1 LTLNVAFVTLAA
13 VARKQANP
21 PSKAP
26 FKGLVELFTGDGKG
40 KTSAALGIALRALGC
55 GKRVHIVYFMKGGF
69 PYNEQK
75 ALAHLPN
82 VSYERFGGCHFVNPN
97 DVSPEDREQARKALA
112 AAREAM
118 LSGKYDVVVLDEVN
132 IAAAWGLVDTAEV
145 VRLIRERPENVEL
158 ILTGRYA
165 PKELVE
171 LADLVTEMVN
181 VKHPYDKGVPS
192 REGIDY

>member
-1 LTLNVAFVTLAA
+1 MVTE
-13 VARKQANP
+13 QAHP
-21 PSKAP
+21 TPKAP
-26 FKGLVELFTGDGKG
+26 LKGLVELFTGDGRG

-55 GKRVHIVYFMKGGF
+55 GRRVHIVYFMKGGF
-69 PYNEQK
+69 PYSEQK

-82 VSYERFGGCHFVNPN
+82 VTYQRFGGLHFVDPN
-97 DVSPEDREQARKALA
+97 DVKPEDKEEARKALA

-118 LSGKYDVVVLDEVN
+118 LSGKYDVVILDEVN
-132 IAAAWGLVDTAEV
+132 VAAGWGLVDTAEV
-145 VRLIRERPENVEL
+145 VKLIRERPESVEL

-181 VKHPYDKGVPS
+181 VKHHYDKGIAS